1 MQGWFYFLLGALFL
15 ADLVGTAIKG
25 MDHFSSFGTGY
36 PIRQGILFALSIA
49 GMFIAA
55 RRCHGA
61 FAALAIAAEVY
72 WIVSQFAVLE

>member
-1 MQGWFYFLLGALFL
+1 
-15 ADLVGTAIKG
+15 